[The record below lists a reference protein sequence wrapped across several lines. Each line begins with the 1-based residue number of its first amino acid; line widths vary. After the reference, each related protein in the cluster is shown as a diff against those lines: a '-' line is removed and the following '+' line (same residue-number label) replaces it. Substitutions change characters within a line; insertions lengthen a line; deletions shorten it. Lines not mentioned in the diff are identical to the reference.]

1 MYVALFSP
9 RLLSATDSVSFSQG
23 PDEVHLQQIGKQELK
38 RVPQLQERNAGIKQ
52 RETQLM
58 REAKL

>member
-1 MYVALFSP
+1 M
-9 RLLSATDSVSFSQG
+9 QG

-38 RVPQLQERNAGIKQ
+38 RVPLLQERNALIKQ
-52 RETQLM
+52 REAQLM